1 AKRLPSNRSPK
12 SRVFPAS
19 SNTAASWWW
28 EPRRTRARVIDL
40 RVEDLGNSW
49 RKSFEADVCQSEFAV
64 KPYSL
69 LMGSMKVVDAVTV
82 SVTVDRAKDD

>member
-1 AKRLPSNRSPK
+1 
-12 SRVFPAS
+12 
-19 SNTAASWWW
+19 
-28 EPRRTRARVIDL
+28 VIDL

-49 RKSFEADVCQSEFAV
+49 RKSFEADVRQFAV

>member
-1 AKRLPSNRSPK
+1 MATTPQRPTASAT
-12 SRVFPAS
+12 SR
-19 SNTAASWWW
+19 
-28 EPRRTRARVIDL
+28 PRWSLEIHGKTRARVIDL

-49 RKSFEADVCQSEFAV
+49 RKSFEADVRQSEFAV

-69 LMGSMKVVDAVTV
+69 LMGSMKVLDAVTV